1 MFLTPSS
8 NFIIVLPPYNVRVC
22 LCACVRSYGCT
33 YFTSLIYGLTL
44 KKWRQNIPQYD
55 KNFAFYRKT
64 KSTLSS
70 NEKMSKK
77 MLKSLKKKD
86 ERFATNNNKGMQHH
100 CTSVNLN
107 KIFPPAAILA
117 TTTIQQCRIANTMER
132 CPPVC
137 CLIEEGVHLR
147 EIASVEKIE
156 LCTTLARPFCYCCS
170 GLR

>member
-1 MFLTPSS
+1 MCVCAFLWVYLFHIFNLWTHFEKVTTKHST
-8 NFIIVLPPYNVRVC
+8 IWQK
-22 LCACVRSYGCT
+22 LCILSKN
-33 YFTSLIYGLTL
+33 
-44 KKWRQNIPQYD
+44 KKHAVFKWKDEQ
-55 KNFAFYRKT
+55 KNAQI
-64 KSTLSS
+64 
-70 NEKMSKK
+70 SKK
-77 MLKSLKKKD
+77 KN